1 MSILILRDTLDS
13 CPLGKGLSVG
23 VDHGVAVLF
32 DADSEQR
39 ILRAADAVQ
48 EGVGLR
54 EMGAMP
60 HISLGV
66 FRSGADVETLA
77 SCVEILAGDTAQ
89 FELRLSAVGAF
100 PGDDGVIFLTP
111 TPTSDLLDLH
121 SRFHAMVGKHALLTD
136 PVYQPDQWVPHCTIA
151 QAVPE
156 DRVPEAIEQLRNAD
170 AFGPVTVVS
179 INLTEFLP
187 VRELVAHPVIG
198 EAGEN
203 VVPIRDQGQ

>member
-1 MSILILRDTLDS
+1 M
-13 CPLGKGLSVG
+13 GVG
-23 VDHGVAVLF
+23 HAVAVLF

-60 HISLGV
+60 HISLAV
-66 FRSGADVETLA
+66 FRSAVDVEALA
-77 SCVEILAGDTAQ
+77 SCVKTLALDTAR
-89 FELRLSAVGAF
+89 FELRLSAIGAF
-100 PGDDGVIFLTP
+100 PSDEGVIFLAP
-111 TPTSDLLDLH
+111 TPTADLLDLH
-121 SRFHAMVGKHALLTD
+121 SRFHAMVVEHAIPAD
-136 PVYQPDQWVPHCTIA
+136 PLYRPGQWVPHCTIA

-156 DRVPEAIEQLRNAD
+156 DRVAAAIEQLRKTE

-187 VRELVAHPVIG
+187 VKELVAHPVIG
-198 EAGEN
+198 GAGES
-203 VVPIRDQGQ
+203 VVPTRDQGQ